1 MPGFVATMSIKD
13 IVELVAAA
21 MLPLGFIL
29 FMVHRMVVGRPLGA
43 RAIQFLGVV
52 FLLPI
57 ILILALE
64 KILDG
69 TTIGTLIGAITGY
82 LLSNITNYDFPARND
97 DAKRP

>member
-1 MPGFVATMSIKD
+1 M
-13 IVELVAAA
+13 ELVAAA
-21 MLPLGFIL
+21 MLPLGFVL
-29 FMVHRMVVGRPLGA
+29 FMAHRMVVGRPLGA

-82 LLSNITNYDFPARND
+82 LLSNITNYDPPVRNSD
-97 DAKRP
+97 SKNGETMNGRR